1 MLTFS
6 AGVVAFAA
14 LYYFTLAMVY
24 GLGFTI
30 VL

>member
-1 MLTFS
+1 MSLFS
-6 AGVVAFAA
+6 AGLMAFIAA
-14 LYYFTLAMVY
+14 FYFAMAMVY

>member
-1 MLTFS
+1 MFTFS
-6 AGVVAFAA
+6 AGLMAFIAA
-14 LYYFTLAMVY
+14 FYLALAMVY

>member
-6 AGVVAFAA
+6 AGLMAFIAA
-14 LYYFTLAMVY
+14 FYFAMAMVY

>member
-1 MLTFS
+1 MAPFT
-6 AGVVAFAA
+6 AGLLAFIASF
-14 LYYFTLAMVY
+14 YFAMAMVY

>member
-6 AGVVAFAA
+6 AGLLAFIAA
-14 LYYFTLAMVY
+14 FYFAMAMVY
-24 GLGFTI
+24 GLGLTI